1 MLKVGYGDLGMID
14 KPYLV
19 RDVMTKNPVTV
30 SLNETVWDAVVKMD
44 ALGVGALPVVDD
56 NGRVVGIFTER
67 DLLRRVVAKK
77 KDPQKT
83 LISEVM
89 TRNPV
94 TVKPTDTI
102 KTAKAL
108 MAKIKARHLP
118 VVDDD
123 GKIVGI
129 VSIKDIEFV
138 EP

>member
-1 MLKVGYGDLGMID
+1 LIE

-19 RDVMTKNPVTV
+19 KDVMTRNPVTV
-30 SLNETVWDAVVKMD
+30 SPNDSVWDAVVKMD

-67 DLLRRVVAKK
+67 DLLRRVVAKRLDPK
-77 KDPQKT
+77 KVLVRD
-83 LISEVM
+83 VM
-89 TRNPV
+89 TRDPV
-94 TVKPTDTI
+94 TVKPTDTVE
-102 KTAKAL
+102 TAKRL

-118 VVDDD
+118 VVDDE
-123 GKIVGI
+123 GKLVGI